1 MRFSLFLQGAS
12 ASCKNLEISLL
23 HPIYILQRVV
33 RGRASQS
40 APLLE
45 ASDYEQGGDYP
56 YTKYLSISQLRDRH
70 LSVERDAGC
79 FEICIYGR
87 SLGRLA
93 ARPSNH
99 LSLSDDR
106 KKIRIV
112 DVDVNRQLR
121 RLVRTWSRQ
130 IRHQRSSGASSVYPL
145 QVSATDL
152 LATSQSGIR
161 LVVVGGEVFL
171 HSPDPE
177 RDQSI
182 IFCRTPTQHSRATSE
197 FLLEI
202 YERLASSF

>member
-1 MRFSLFLQGAS
+1 MRSL
-12 ASCKNLEISLL
+12 KSLL

-33 RGRASQS
+33 RIPIAMLRLVE
-40 APLLE
+40 PLLE

-112 DVDVNRQLR
+112 DVDTDRQLR
-121 RLVRTWSRQ
+121 RLV
-130 IRHQRSSGASSVYPL
+130 ANV
-145 QVSATDL
+145 
-152 LATSQSGIR
+152 
-161 LVVVGGEVFL
+161 E
-171 HSPDPE
+171 
-177 RDQSI
+177 
-182 IFCRTPTQHSRATSE
+182 
-197 FLLEI
+197 
-202 YERLASSF
+202 